1 MGSVSR
7 NYEHR
12 GSELAAHTQSGFNLQ
27 ASVVIPMYGETPAY
41 LAETMRYYEMAG
53 IKHVYFGIVGEKA
66 KGETLKEQMQPFI
79 SRGFVS
85 VLESDEW
92 PDLRIHSHMNGAES
106 LRWKTII
113 NDWALYHAKSWDDL
127 LLLHD
132 YDELMVP
139 TQGNTVPDVI
149 QHLLRQEGV
158 ELQSLCFFQVC
169 PTVTYGEEGR
179 TVGQRLG
186 LSRAEDFP
194 FMEAGND
201 NPTYSVNGIGGF
213 STRPEDSASA
223 WTPKGRAGFCAK
235 GGYQN
240 TYPKSIVV
248 VATSYKTGVHNPGS
262 CSAANHDPH
271 NGEKLGPYMFVSR
284 ESLTVEHTT
293 EMKYP
298 GRMVPRATGSKKQ
311 PSAFARIWA
320 PRLKH
325 AAGTSDYATHD
336 SSSGGTPSSNDVAAS
351 TAMQFAGVAAKKMQS

>member
-1 MGSVSR
+1 MGDFIQKNPGTRGAQEILLCKAVGIDIGKELHRAAQTSSKILEVQLGSEVVNVSTQTLSAGKLGSVSR

-139 TQGNTVPDVI
+139 TQGNTV
-149 QHLLRQEGV
+149 L
-158 ELQSLCFFQVC
+158 F
-169 PTVTYGEEGR
+169 
-179 TVGQRLG
+179 
-186 LSRAEDFP
+186 RA
-194 FMEAGND
+194 
-201 NPTYSVNGIGGF
+201 
-213 STRPEDSASA
+213 
-223 WTPKGRAGFCAK
+223 
-235 GGYQN
+235 
-240 TYPKSIVV
+240 
-248 VATSYKTGVHNPGS
+248 
-262 CSAANHDPH
+262 
-271 NGEKLGPYMFVSR
+271 L
-284 ESLTVEHTT
+284 
-293 EMKYP
+293 
-298 GRMVPRATGSKKQ
+298 
-311 PSAFARIWA
+311 
-320 PRLKH
+320 
-325 AAGTSDYATHD
+325 
-336 SSSGGTPSSNDVAAS
+336 
-351 TAMQFAGVAAKKMQS
+351 